1 MAFSAAHQHVLNRL
15 QRSAHL
21 PPDAFDD
28 LMALVQQRFEGP
40 VVMVSLRDGD
50 TVRHVASQGTA
61 LSQRPLDQ
69 ALSADVL
76 TTGTPL
82 VVSDAQ
88 AMAQWEGHPLVTGPE
103 ALVQSYVAVPLREPE
118 GLTIGALAVG
128 GRSMRPITDKRLGE
142 LQRFARLAV
151 AIITQHYLHHQAA
164 EHFRHDPQPL
174 MLCTPDGTQM
184 LEANPAFT
192 RWVGYAGDGDTMPS
206 LQRLLPS
213 ASYDAFTAAATAG
226 PSAARE
232 TSPLALRRPDGQR
245 LHARAALH
253 PMLWQ
258 GRWAYMCAWTPVD
271 IDPDALLPRQHA
283 DTLQHVIDQVPLPM
297 QITDQATGRVMHVN
311 ACFLDTFGVDRDR
324 LDGMHTPD
332 HLADP
337 SVRDEILE
345 QIRTA
350 GQVRR
355 LEFEARHPDGPM
367 LWVRAS
373 ILPVTFRQRA
383 ALLSALQD
391 ITEQKQYEA
400 DLIAQRRQAEE
411 QVRARTTLF
420 NSMSHELRTPLTSII
435 GFADLLE
442 TETADDEQRD
452 IAGLIRSSG
461 QRLLHSINEV
471 MDWARLEAG
480 QEQPSLAPT
489 AIDAQVRE
497 VVRML
502 QPAAND
508 KGLHLKSE
516 VPDGLSITTDAFLLS
531 RVLINLTNNALK
543 FTDTGG
549 VTVRALA
556 TAAGVQ
562 LSVEDTGRGIPIG
575 FLPFLF
581 DEFTQAAP
589 DDTQQGSGLGL
600 PITRRLVLLLN
611 GTIHVETAK
620 GVGTRFDV
628 YLPDAATPNASGSG
642 EQASNL

>member
-1 MAFSAAHQHVLNRL
+1 
-15 QRSAHL
+15 
-21 PPDAFDD
+21 
-28 LMALVQQRFEGP
+28 
-40 VVMVSLRDGD
+40 
-50 TVRHVASQGTA
+50 
-61 LSQRPLDQ
+61 
-69 ALSADVL
+69 
-76 TTGTPL
+76 
-82 VVSDAQ
+82 
-88 AMAQWEGHPLVTGPE
+88 
-103 ALVQSYVAVPLREPE
+103 
-118 GLTIGALAVG
+118 
-128 GRSMRPITDKRLGE
+128 
-142 LQRFARLAV
+142 
-151 AIITQHYLHHQAA
+151 
-164 EHFRHDPQPL
+164 
-174 MLCTPDGTQM
+174 
-184 LEANPAFT
+184 
-192 RWVGYAGDGDTMPS
+192 
-206 LQRLLPS
+206 
-213 ASYDAFTAAATAG
+213 
-226 PSAARE
+226 
-232 TSPLALRRPDGQR
+232 
-245 LHARAALH
+245 
-253 PMLWQ
+253 
-258 GRWAYMCAWTPVD
+258 
-271 IDPDALLPRQHA
+271 
-283 DTLQHVIDQVPLPM
+283 
-297 QITDQATGRVMHVN
+297 
-311 ACFLDTFGVDRDR
+311 
-324 LDGMHTPD
+324 
-332 HLADP
+332 
-337 SVRDEILE
+337 
-345 QIRTA
+345 
-350 GQVRR
+350 
-355 LEFEARHPDGPM
+355 
-367 LWVRAS
+367 
-373 ILPVTFRQRA
+373 
-383 ALLSALQD
+383 
-391 ITEQKQYEA
+391 
-400 DLIAQRRQAEE
+400 
-411 QVRARTTLF
+411 
-420 NSMSHELRTPLTSII
+420 MSHELRTPLTSII
-435 GFADLLE
+435 GFADLLG